1 MDSTTRRTILF
12 GIGALAGVG
21 VLGVGALAFLLPRVP
36 LSGAYFSV
44 DGVAIRGTDVV
55 AYFTDNAPVQGS
67 AQHAYDWSGVTWHF
81 SNAQNRDAFVEDP
94 EAFAP
99 QYGGYCAWA
108 VAAKSELYSTQP
120 RNWSVVDGKLYLNF
134 NDGVQD
140 TWNADVPGFIKTGD
154 ENWPALRTELAQD
167 PL

>member
-1 MDSTTRRTILF
+1 MDQATRRKVLI

-21 VLGVGALAFLLPRVP
+21 VLGVGASALLLPRVP
-36 LSGAYFSV
+36 LTGTYFSV
-44 DGVAIRGTDVV
+44 DGVAVRGTDVV
-55 AYFTDNAPVQGS
+55 AYFTESAPVPGS
-67 AQHAYDWSGVTWHF
+67 SDHAYDWSGVTWHF
-81 SNAQNRDAFVEDP
+81 ASAENRDAFAANP
-94 EAFAP
+94 EAYAP

-140 TWNADVPGFIKTGD
+140 TWNGDIPGFISTGD
-154 ENWPALRTELAQD
+154 QNWPGLRDQLAESG
-167 PL
+167 